1 MKLTKTFYSVA
12 AVALMTASLVSCG
25 SKKDVTN
32 NMKNS
37 EVIEIPCS
45 GPDFWSNEDH
55 FRANALGESAD
66 LMTAKKR
73 AMSNARA
80 QLAADIESTMK
91 VVGDNYVKSV
101 EVNNQEELTE
111 TFQENARTVVSQTLR
126 GLRTICEKQM
136 MNSTTGQYTYY
147 VAIELGSQEFLEKM
161 NERLS
166 SDDRVRAEYDYQ
178 KFKETFDAEMAKIE
192 AQQN

>member
-1 MKLTKTFYSVA
+1 MRLTRTLLTAATVTFMA
-12 AVALMTASLVSCG
+12 ASLVSCG
-25 SKKDVTN
+25 KNKEVVN
-32 NMKNS
+32 NMKDS

-55 FRANALGESAD
+55 FRANALGESGD
-66 LMTAKKR
+66 LMTAKKK

-80 QLAADIESTMK
+80 QLSADIESTMK

-101 EVNNQEELTE
+101 EVNNVEELTE
-111 TFQENARTVVSQTLR
+111 TFQENARTVVNQTLR
-126 GLRTICEKQM
+126 GVRTICEKQM
-136 MNSTTGQYTYY
+136 MNSKTGQYQYY

-166 SDDRVRAEYDYQ
+166 SDDRIRAEYDYQ
-178 KFKETFDAEMAKIE
+178 KFKETFDAEMDKLE
-192 AQQN
+192 SQN